1 MVIGKDLKICFFFL
15 EYARWQKYKYKI
27 EAIMVW
33 IIYTLEN
40 FLHFNDI
47 IIDAHAMLRLFA
59 FVYLKTGNRF
69 LLLWSAIF

>member
-1 MVIGKDLKICFFFL
+1 
-15 EYARWQKYKYKI
+15 
-27 EAIMVW
+27 MVW

-47 IIDAHAMLRLFA
+47 IIDAHAKLRLFA